1 MKLSAPYTPSER
13 ITQMISIKKAQA
25 EQLKREKDLI
35 KVRVDDRTE
44 IMVKRG
50 ANIQK
55 RIALYNELNNRPKI
69 VVE

>member
-1 MKLSAPYTPSER
+1 MKLAEPYTPL
-13 ITQMISIKKAQA
+13 ISIKKAQA
-25 EQLKREKDLI
+25 EQLKREQNMI

-44 IMVKRG
+44 IMVSPG

>member
-35 KVRVDDRTE
+35 KVRVDDRTK

-55 RIALYNELNNRPKI
+55 RIAFYNELNNRPKI